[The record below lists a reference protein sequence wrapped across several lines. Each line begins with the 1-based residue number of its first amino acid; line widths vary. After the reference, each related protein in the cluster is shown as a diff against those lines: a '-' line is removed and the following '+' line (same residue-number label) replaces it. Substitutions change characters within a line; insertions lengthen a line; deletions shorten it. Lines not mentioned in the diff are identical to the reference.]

1 MDPASFV
8 EDMEVPFRMV
18 VASKSNS
25 GKTQL
30 LSQIVQELLKQGK
43 IYICFVFS
51 NTYKQSGD
59 WSFLPESCKSPF
71 DPTKLRELLDMQC
84 ATPKQQ
90 RKQVLVILDD
100 VFDDKS
106 AVRNE
111 TITAF
116 YTRGRH
122 AGISCVLLSQASNH
136 LLTPTI
142 KENACYILY
151 SRLNRQQLG
160 VLWECI
166 TNMEKQEFIRFSEAI
181 NKDYN
186 FIAIDNTVHSNNPT
200 EFLKVVRAQHKLSR

>member
-1 MDPASFV
+1 
-8 EDMEVPFRMV
+8 
-18 VASKSNS
+18 
-25 GKTQL
+25 
-30 LSQIVQELLKQGK
+30 
-43 IYICFVFS
+43 VFS
-51 NTYKQSGD
+51 NTYQQSGD

-71 DPTKLRELLDMQC
+71 DASKLKELLERQS
-84 ATPKQQ
+84 AIPKQQ
-90 RKQVLVILDD
+90 RRQILVILDD

-106 AVRNE
+106 AIRNE

-122 AGISCVLLSQASNH
+122 SGISCVLLSQASNH

-160 VLWECI
+160 VLWESI
-166 TNMEKQEFIRFSEAI
+166 TNMDKQTFIRFSEHI

-186 FIAIDNTVHSNNPT
+186 FIVLDNTVHSNDPL
-200 EFLKVVRAQHKLSR
+200 EFLKVVRANKVSR